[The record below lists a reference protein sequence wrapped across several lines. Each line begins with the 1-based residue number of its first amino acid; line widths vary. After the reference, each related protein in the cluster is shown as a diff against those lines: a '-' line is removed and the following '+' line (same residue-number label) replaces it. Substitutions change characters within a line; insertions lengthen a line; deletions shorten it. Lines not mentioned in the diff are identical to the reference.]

1 MARSASSFDR
11 AKPRFRPQPRTL
23 VLCEDSKSCLLY
35 LKDAAQHF
43 RSYAEI
49 EVANCGKT
57 DPKGIVTEAV
67 NLKRRQKFDDVICVI
82 DRDSHHGFQEALEL
96 AAQNLV
102 GVVASYP
109 CYEFWLLLHFRK
121 TRAPYMPAGDH
132 SAAERVSRSLRQESG
147 MDKYEKG
154 AAKGLFISLL
164 DRLPDART
172 RSMQVLTEALADGEM
187 NPSTR
192 LHELIEAFEALG
204 KLQPLT

>member
-1 MARSASSFDR
+1 MARSASSFGR
-11 AKPRFRPQPRTL
+11 PKARFRPQPRTL
-23 VLCEDSKSCLLY
+23 VLCEDEKSCLVY
-35 LKDAAQHF
+35 LKEAVQHF

-49 EVANCGKT
+49 EVANCGKS

-67 NLKRRQKFDDVICVI
+67 SLKRRLKFDTVICAI

-96 AAQNLV
+96 AAQNQISV
-102 GVVASYP
+102 IASYP

-121 TRAPYMPAGDH
+121 TRAPFMPAGDH

-154 AAKGLFISLL
+154 TAKGLFAALHE
-164 DRLPDART
+164 RLPVART